1 MPFEEVQQW
10 VKKRVDKKPVQ
21 DPPSSPAYKA
31 EPPVYTVEPPAYMA
45 GPPAFMARR
54 RTAELFT
61 PEGRRNFVM
70 KHLRLD
76 PMTTATYEQAIQDG
90 THMVGMQG
98 YGDLC
103 ETPQSMLDFWVAKER
118 GENPD
123 RVKKVHTFVMVPRG
137 YLIYLEELTKAR
149 RRGEIERD
157 VVALQEKAQEKFYRG
172 LMASCDQ
179 SIDTRSTDWKRSLL
193 KFKPSEGTGILT
205 SDDCRG
211 VEGNVGFW
219 GFDMYC

>member
-45 GPPAFMARR
+45 VPPAFMARR
-54 RTAELFT
+54 RTAELFM

-76 PMTTATYEQAIQDG
+76 PLTAATYEQAIQNG

-103 ETPQSMLDFWVAKER
+103 EKHQSMLDFWVAKER
-118 GENPD
+118 ESA
-123 RVKKVHTFVMVPRG
+123 TFVMVPRG

-149 RRGEIERD
+149 RRGEIEREI
-157 VVALQEKAQEKFYRG
+157 VALQEKAQQKFYPG
-172 LMASCDQ
+172 LNGIM
-179 SIDTRSTDWKRSLL
+179 RSEYRYKINRLEKEL
-193 KFKPSEGTGILT
+193 
-205 SDDCRG
+205 
-211 VEGNVGFW
+211 VEIQAIGGHRYLNK
-219 GFDMYC
+219 

>member
-45 GPPAFMARR
+45 VPPAFMARR
-54 RTAELFT
+54 RTAELFM

-76 PMTTATYEQAIQDG
+76 PLTAATYEQAIQNG

-103 ETPQSMLDFWVAKER
+103 EKHQSMLDFWVAKER

-123 RVKKVHTFVMVPRG
+123 RVKKV
-137 YLIYLEELTKAR
+137 LLS
-149 RRGEIERD
+149 RRGEIEREI
-157 VVALQEKAQEKFYRG
+157 VALQEKAQQKFYPG
-172 LMASCDQ
+172 LNGIM
-179 SIDTRSTDWKRSLL
+179 RSEYRYKINRLEKEL
-193 KFKPSEGTGILT
+193 
-205 SDDCRG
+205 
-211 VEGNVGFW
+211 VEIQAIGGHRYLNK
-219 GFDMYC
+219 

>member
-1 MPFEEVQQW
+1 VHILSPQTNFKLLTSLSYTFSQPPSNNRKIPFEEVQQW

-31 EPPVYTVEPPAYMA
+31 EPPVYTVEPPA
-45 GPPAFMARR
+45 FMARR

-76 PMTTATYEQAIQDG
+76 PLTAATYEQAIQDG

-103 ETPQSMLDFWVAKER
+103 ETP
-118 GENPD
+118 
-123 RVKKVHTFVMVPRG
+123 
-137 YLIYLEELTKAR
+137 
-149 RRGEIERD
+149 
-157 VVALQEKAQEKFYRG
+157 
-172 LMASCDQ
+172 
-179 SIDTRSTDWKRSLL
+179 
-193 KFKPSEGTGILT
+193 
-205 SDDCRG
+205 
-211 VEGNVGFW
+211 
-219 GFDMYC
+219 

>member
-31 EPPVYTVEPPAYMA
+31 EPPVYTVEPPA
-45 GPPAFMARR
+45 FMARR

-76 PMTTATYEQAIQDG
+76 PLTAATSEQAIQDG

-103 ETPQSMLDFWVAKER
+103 ETPESVLDFWVAKER

-123 RVKKVHTFVMVPRG
+123 RVKKMHTFVMVPRG

-149 RRGEIERD
+149 RRGEIERG
-157 VVALQEKAQEKFYRG
+157 VVALQEKAQQKFYPG
-172 LMASCDQ
+172 LNGIM
-179 SIDTRSTDWKRSLL
+179 RSEYRYKINRLEKEL
-193 KFKPSEGTGILT
+193 VKIQAIGGHRYFK

-219 GFDMYC
+219 RFDLYF